1 MISSCAKKEQWGNI
15 TSDRNRE
22 TNMNEEKGILANMVS
37 ERDAQIAQ
45 LTHQLHST
53 SDTLQL
59 AHKDLQAKSN
69 SRKQQREEHSNTI
82 KKLKEEHTDQRRTL
96 AKFEKSIKSGGGLR
110 VHEYAQLMKEAN
122 DKQVE
127 SSYVIRLQAQLCR
140 AMHSLGVMESQLAL
154 VKENCS
160 SLIKFMKEDLSHMVD
175 DRTRREIELMNG
187 LARVDSEKRVMAE
200 EMEQKIQE
208 KEDLLES
215 VRDEYEELGL
225 DYDENEVK
233 RALEVKYLLEQM
245 QKVEEDKVRLEKE
258 LLAAL
263 LERDQQIVQLRKETD
278 DLGKKLHSIELESLD
293 AEGKVDEDAGGE
305 NDASSPPIAEEADGD
320 GGVNA
325 ETGDAEKDIANI
337 ASQVETTKLE
347 GPDDSRADEGSADE
361 SAAPEEPADDS
372 VNDDAH
378 QDEEV
383 TETRSQVET
392 PNGSISGESLASKDA
407 IEEPP
412 TSVTK
417 PEESAGQTAVEEDAV
432 EDEEERGAED
442 EQGSSTEPAT
452 ESDVPTKNN
461 DQGQGETCQTE

>member
-1 MISSCAKKEQWGNI
+1 
-15 TSDRNRE
+15 
-22 TNMNEEKGILANMVS
+22 
-37 ERDAQIAQ
+37 
-45 LTHQLHST
+45 
-53 SDTLQL
+53 
-59 AHKDLQAKSN
+59 
-69 SRKQQREEHSNTI
+69 
-82 KKLKEEHTDQRRTL
+82 
-96 AKFEKSIKSGGGLR
+96 
-110 VHEYAQLMKEAN
+110 
-122 DKQVE
+122 
-127 SSYVIRLQAQLCR
+127 
-140 AMHSLGVMESQLAL
+140 
-154 VKENCS
+154 
-160 SLIKFMKEDLSHMVD
+160 
-175 DRTRREIELMNG
+175 
-187 LARVDSEKRVMAE
+187 
-200 EMEQKIQE
+200 
-208 KEDLLES
+208 
-215 VRDEYEELGL
+215 
-225 DYDENEVK
+225 
-233 RALEVKYLLEQM
+233 
-245 QKVEEDKVRLEKE
+245 
-258 LLAAL
+258 
-263 LERDQQIVQLRKETD
+263 
-278 DLGKKLHSIELESLD
+278 LESLD